1 MLMSKFVGRTN
12 WVVVL
17 LLLSATSVFVPFD
30 MEEAVAQ
37 SRGAS
42 SDTFAVPDIERI
54 RVRDELQKHVSDV
67 VEKAILVS
75 GLEDK
80 TSPIVRLNL
89 TIDKERVARD
99 FETHQQ
105 KQAALEKQ
113 QNSQL
118 WQDSTSRFI
127 ELMKLM
133 NAGDEASP
141 QADDSKPSDNEQ
153 PAPRF
158 GILNVDP
165 ASVSQQNASKPSESD
180 RRALPSISFS
190 GPAMTFQKVPFT
202 YSLLNYVADI
212 SISIHV
218 PSKFSKE
225 ARDSLQKDIVSLLNL
240 DMLTSENANEKIKI
254 IDIATP
260 KDATEPSDDK
270 KGAEAGQKESWLQ
283 EFLNPKYQSLSGLF
297 VSLAGLLGFLLIGIT
312 VLLSGKKLATA
323 VSGLAQT
330 ASQAKETG
338 GGQQEDLAPPAG
350 PIALEVA
357 ASPREKSSRSKFS
370 ADKEA
375 DLLSQTRNQITENLK
390 DWCQRDPVTVG
401 EVLIDLSTGSSGLAT
416 INSLLVYSGYANLKP
431 ALELLPNSLLRKLDE
446 SLNESWQD
454 GAELLPGLE
463 AAQLLLAGMIPR
475 QTALLRF
482 SYDTEA
488 VRKLLLKLE
497 PSALKELSQDL
508 TNEEFCII
516 FKVLPRSVAL
526 SATQSM
532 APEKLKEVLDS
543 LSDTKTDRAPDESLL
558 KKIEDRRDATTD
570 QRNSDKERLIR
581 GMLKTATQAN
591 ESKILEFLGP
601 GDLLMRY
608 ELLQERFFLDDLKF
622 VDPTLVRSI
631 LDKEPLARKANFLY
645 FSEPSLRQGVLDL
658 YPKESKALEAIL
670 EELDNIEKSPKRK
683 TAAESDKPAVRAH
696 VSGKLT
702 ERCKSDEA
710 FRISII
716 RKISESM
723 SADLPAEIH
732 QLLESSGES
741 AA

>member
-1 MLMSKFVGRTN
+1 MARLEGRTSC
-12 WVVVL
+12 VVVL
-17 LLLSATSVFVPFD
+17 LLLSATSVFVPVAI
-30 MEEAVAQ
+30 EEAVAQ
-37 SRGAS
+37 VRGAD

-75 GLEDK
+75 GLQDK
-80 TSPIVRLNL
+80 RSPIVRLNL

-99 FETHQQ
+99 FATHQQ

-127 ELMKLM
+127 EMMKLM
-133 NAGDEASP
+133 NAGEEASSP
-141 QADDSKPSDNEQ
+141 ADDSKPSNNEQ

-165 ASVSQQNASKPSESD
+165 ASISQQNASKPSASE

-190 GPAMTFQKVPFT
+190 GPAMTFQKVQFT
-202 YSLLNYVADI
+202 YSLLDYIADI

-225 ARDSLQKDIVSLLNL
+225 ARNELQKDIVSLLNL
-240 DMLTSENANEKIKI
+240 GILTNENANEKIKI
-254 IDIATP
+254 IDIAAP
-260 KDATEPSDDK
+260 ADSSELSDDK
-270 KGAEAGQKESWLQ
+270 KGAESAQKESWLQ
-283 EFLNPKYQSLSGLF
+283 EFLNPKNQSLSGLF
-297 VSLAGLLGFLLIGIT
+297 VSLAGLFGFFLIGMT
-312 VLLSGKKLATA
+312 VLLSGRKLATA
-323 VSGLAQT
+323 VTGLAQA
-330 ASQAKETG
+330 ASQAKESN
-338 GGQQEDLAPPAG
+338 GGQQEDVASTASPVAV
-350 PIALEVA
+350 EVA
-357 ASPREKSSRSKFS
+357 AAPQEKSSRSKFS

-375 DLLSQTRNQITENLK
+375 DLLAQTRNQITENLK

-401 EVLIDLSTGSSGLAT
+401 EVLIDLSTGPNGLAT

-482 SYDTEA
+482 SYDT
-488 VRKLLLKLE
+488 VPIRKLLLKLE
-497 PSALKELSQDL
+497 PSALKELSLEL
-508 TNEEFCII
+508 TNEEFGII
-516 FKVLPRSVAL
+516 FKILPRSVAL
-526 SATQSM
+526 SVTHSI
-532 APEKLKEVLDS
+532 APDKLKEVLDS
-543 LSDTKTDRAPDESLL
+543 LSDSSTDRGPDESLL
-558 KKIEDRRDATTD
+558 KKIEARRDATTD

-581 GMLKTATQAN
+581 GMLKTATPAN
-591 ESKILEFLGP
+591 ESKILEFIGP

-608 ELLQERFFLDDLKF
+608 ELLQERFFLYDLKF
-622 VDPTLVRSI
+622 VEPTLLRSI
-631 LDKEPLARKANFLY
+631 LDKENLARKANFLY
-645 FSEPSLRQGVLDL
+645 FSDPSLRQGVLDL
-658 YPKESKALEAIL
+658 YPKESKALEALL

-683 TAAESDKPAVRAH
+683 TAAEADKFSVRAN
-696 VSGKLT
+696 VSGKLS
-702 ERCKSDEA
+702 ERCKSDLI

-723 SADLPAEIH
+723 GAQLPAEIL
-732 QLLESSGES
+732 QLAESQSES